1 MNPAQINEGTM
12 GRVIVAQAIE
22 IQQLQDRLAGCQQ
35 ARNTAEKGLARL
47 KADSRRWLAEKDDE
61 IRLQRERIA
70 DLKVQVQELA
80 PKVVGL

>member
-22 IQQLQDRLAGCQQ
+22 IQQLQDRLAGAQQ
-35 ARNTAEKGLARL
+35 ARNAAEKGLARL
-47 KADSRRWLAEKDDE
+47 KADSKRWLEEKDDE
-61 IRLQRERIA
+61 IRLQRERIS